1 MDISTTKSQVIM
13 PNPNVLMQII
23 NLVVFSFIPNTY
35 MRIFTSKLGHI
46 IKAHM

>member
-1 MDISTTKSQVIM
+1 MDISITKSQVIM

-23 NLVVFSFIPNTY
+23 NLVVFSFVPNTC